1 MHSFGVI
8 WIRIS
13 DPRSLKS
20 WCIKWNKE
28 STLVTDSLV
37 PLMHYDLWVIL
48 DHWSI
53 LIQITSKECTLR
65 FDLEILLFCI
75 LFIIFRVVL
84 ACLDVAI
91 TAAYNCSSSVS
102 VVGDSCLVR
111 GDILQCQARV
121 VDICTDDPQCKWR
134 ILLFL
139 CRGVCKKM
147 TCTLRI
153 LNNDETF

>member
-1 MHSFGVI
+1 M
-8 WIRIS
+8 
-13 DPRSLKS
+13 
-20 WCIKWNKE
+20 
-28 STLVTDSLV
+28 
-37 PLMHYDLWVIL
+37 
-48 DHWSI
+48 
-53 LIQITSKECTLR
+53 
-65 FDLEILLFCI
+65 
-75 LFIIFRVVL
+75 VL

-91 TAAYNCSSSVS
+91 TAAYNCSSSFS

-153 LNNDETF
+153 LSNDETFWHYLCNCIVMYKVASTINLVVSRGHPSKKWYSLHTGHQAGAYPGFCSMKRLGVFLLPPGWDASPLQGYPHY